1 MPIAVLV
8 LAMCCF
14 QVGAGIAKNLFPLIG
29 ASGTTALRVTL
40 SAALLLAIWRPW
52 RLRPNRAQ
60 ARDILIYG
68 MSLGVMNLSFYAA
81 IKYIPLGIGV
91 ALEFTGPLA
100 VALAGSRRPVD
111 FAWIVLAL
119 IGLLLLLPLGSHAGP
134 LSMRGVALGLLA
146 GVCWALYIVYG
157 RRAGAASGGQTTALG
172 MLVACG
178 LTLPVG
184 FAQNGFALFA
194 PAVLPLAFAVAVVS
208 SALPYSLE
216 MWAMPRLPAKTVGVL
231 MSLEPAVAA
240 IAGLLLLGERLNLLQ
255 WCAVASIMV
264 ASAGSAATRGTP
276 PLPD

>member
-8 LAMCCF
+8 VAMCCF
-14 QVGAGIAKNLFPLIG
+14 QVGASIAKNLFPLIG
-29 ASGTTALRVTL
+29 ASGTTALRTTL
-40 SAALLLAIWRPW
+40 SAALLIAIWRPW

-68 MSLGVMNLSFYAA
+68 VALGVMNLSFYTA

-91 ALEFTGPLA
+91 ALEFSGPLA
-100 VALAGSRRPVD
+100 VAVAGSRRPVD
-111 FAWIVLAL
+111 FVWIVLAL
-119 IGLLLLLPLGSHAGP
+119 VGLLLLLPIGAHAGP
-134 LSMRGVALGLLA
+134 ISTLGVGLGLLA

-184 FAQNGFALFA
+184 IVQNGTALFA

-240 IAGLLLLGERLNLLQ
+240 IAGLLLLGERLSVLQ

-264 ASAGSAATRGTP
+264 ASAGSAATRGSA
-276 PLPD
+276 PLPE